1 MKLKRYLKEQRGL
14 TKEEFNSL
22 DEVDRYGILGD
33 FRRFNIKEQQFL
45 HRKGWR
51 PMTPEELKETEE
63 QIAKEMERRR
73 INAMIG
79 GIDERGN
86 YKALHYRWEEPKHG

>member
-51 PMTPEELKETEE
+51 PMTPEEMAETEQQTRKE
-63 QIAKEMERRR
+63 QERYS
-73 INAMIG
+73 ISKMIG
-79 GIDERGN
+79 GIDSRGN
-86 YKALHYRWEEPKHG
+86 YTALHHRWEESRT